1 MKRIILM
8 MALVLMM
15 TSLFAQSYDSL
26 PIFISPSLTEDNYW
40 NDVRIY
46 EDGWPLHRT
55 NVVPIGEQWSKSLNG
70 EWKFYWVDS
79 PEKAPK
85 LFWLKNY
92 DASEWKTIYVPANW
106 EINGYGTPIY
116 VNVDNEFRP
125 NNPPEAPTIDNPV
138 GCYLLDFE
146 IPKEWVRMRFP
157 DNKQPISATKGRRVY
172 INFGAVK
179 SAFYLWINDH
189 YVGYCEDSKTNAEF
203 DITNKVHEGINRL
216 AVQVFRFSNG
226 SYFECQDFW
235 RMSGIER
242 DVTIY
247 SKPGVNVRDYEVHAG
262 LDENYQKGIFDI
274 GIQIENNPLS
284 WPMKNGKVQV
294 SLYDGEI
301 EIFTLTEMIVDRRE
315 KYSLKADQPLSNIK
329 PWSAEHP
336 NLYRLEIKILDKKGK
351 EIERIENHI
360 GFRTSEI
367 KDGKLLINGQY
378 VLIKGVNR
386 HEHDPYTG
394 HVISRESMER
404 DIALMK
410 QMNINTVRTCHYPDD
425 PYWYELCDKYGL
437 YVWDEANCESHAQ
450 GYGEKSLAKDPQYK
464 EMIWSRNRNMLER
477 DKNHPSVI
485 MWSMGN
491 ECGNGVNFEYTY
503 DWMKDRDLS
512 RPVTY
517 ERAIY
522 DRNTDV
528 IGLMYASPKYLQRF
542 VDEGLDSLHR
552 PFIMVEYCHAMGNSM
567 GGLKDY
573 WDVIEANEQL
583 QGGCIW
589 DWVDQSFIVDS
600 EKFKVD
606 SSVSAIAPPNSQ
618 PSTLNSQL
626 FYAVGGDFGHAYGVG
641 DDDAFCAN
649 GVVSSDRR
657 PHHHAA
663 EVKKVYQPIKFTA
676 KDLTWGK
683 FEAKNWL
690 SFTNASAFYCDYEI
704 FSAEKSLMK
713 DKIDLDIEPFGTQEI
728 NIERLRIY
736 GNPGEEF
743 FIRFSVK
750 TKIDQPFMPAGT
762 EIAYD
767 EFKLDWPSA
776 PLELLPQAKSLSYV
790 ASVRGINCGNDD
802 FQVSFDMN
810 TAEIVSYVYK
820 GQKLIDG
827 NLRDNFWRAP
837 TLNDEVDSWALPRW
851 KKSGLQH
858 LTAKTG
864 GLHIERLDDNKVSV
878 TAVVEYYDDKEQLQI
893 VVNKL
898 YLIDGEGNISLTNR
912 VEPMETVTSFPKI
925 GMQFRMP
932 MDYRNLTYFGKN
944 TENYPDRNASGKM
957 GLYHVDALSLF
968 EQHVVPQDNGN
979 HSDTRW
985 LALTSDKSK
994 SGLFV
999 KMQEPFNFSI
1009 YNYDDDNLTAAR
1021 RINQLNRTDFLT
1033 VNVDYKQA
1041 PIGTA
1046 TCGPGVDEKY
1056 VIGNQVYEYTVLLR
1070 AFDKTQDPIELTR
1083 FQLPNVDSL
1092 MVPMPEIKASMLG
1105 NEDYR
1110 IYNHPLT
1117 VSMTCA
1123 DPKAE
1128 IRYTLDDSE
1137 PTEKSR
1143 KYTKPLIINQSCKV
1157 KAKAFKNGMVSSFV
1171 ALRQFD
1177 RLNIKNTTF
1186 VNPPAERYGKEADI
1200 ALMDGKKGMEGDY
1213 YNDWLGFQGVDMEAT
1228 IALALP
1234 TNINVVKV
1242 GLCHEPNDWVM
1253 WPKAVWVSFS
1263 KDGKE
1268 FTDWEQAELPV
1279 FNKPDKMQ
1287 GHGRIEARARV
1298 DEKQVMF
1305 VRVKVENQGVLPDW
1319 HPYKGEK
1326 AWIMVDEVGLE

>member
-1 MKRIILM
+1 MKKLTFTLI
-8 MALVLMM
+8 
-15 TSLFAQSYDSL
+15 SLIAAMSLQAQ
-26 PIFISPSLTEDNYW
+26 TEAELNAW
-40 NDVRIY
+40 NDVNIY
-46 EDGWPLHRT
+46 EINKVMPRA
-55 NVVPIGEQWSKSLNG
+55 NVIPVGSEWSQCLNG
-70 EWKFYWVDS
+70 DWKFNWVDS
-79 PEKAPK
+79 PSKAPADFYK
-85 LFWLKNY
+85 EGY
-92 DASEWKTIYVPANW
+92 DASDWKTIKVPANW
-106 EINGYGTPIY
+106 ELNGYGTPIY

-125 NNPPEAPTIDNPV
+125 NEPPFAPTVDNPV
-138 GCYLLDFE
+138 GCYITDFR
-146 IPKEWVRMRFP
+146 IPKSWK
-157 DNKQPISATKGRRVY
+157 DRRVY
-172 INFGAVK
+172 LNFGAVK
-179 SAFYLWINDH
+179 SAY
-189 YVGYCEDSKTNAEF
+189 YVWVNGQFVGFNEDAKTNADF
-203 DITNKVHEGINRL
+203 DITPYIKTGDNKL
-216 AVQVFRFSNG
+216 AMKVYRFSNG

-235 RMSGIER
+235 RLSGIER
-242 DVTIY
+242 DVVLY
-247 SKPGVNVRDYEVHAG
+247 SKPQISIYDYYVLAR
-262 LDENYQKGIFDI
+262 LDETYRNGTFDI
-274 GIQIENNPLS
+274 DLIIDRPTINAVKKERL
-284 WPMKNGKVQV
+284 VV
-294 SLYDGEI
+294 SLFDGEK
-301 EIFTLTEMIVDRRE
+301 EVLRLE
-315 KYSLKADQPLSNIK
+315 KSLFNQGEHIRMRNEVIPNIK

-351 EIERIENHI
+351 EIERLENHI

-394 HVISRESMER
+394 HVISRESMEK
-404 DIALMK
+404 DIAMMK

-450 GYGEKSLAKDPQYK
+450 GYGEKSLAKDPQYRD
-464 EMIWSRNRNMLER
+464 MIWSRNRNMLGR

-503 DWMKDRDLS
+503 DRMRNLS
-512 RPVTY
+512 CPVTY
-517 ERAIY
+517 ERAVY

-600 EKFKVD
+600 EKFAVD
-606 SSVSAIAPPNSQ
+606 SSTNAIASPNSKL
-618 PSTLNSQL
+618 STLNSQL

-649 GVVSSDRR
+649 GIVSSDRI

-736 GNPGEEF
+736 GTPGEEF

-750 TKIDQPFMPAGT
+750 TKEDQPFMPAGT

-858 LTAKTG
+858 LTPKTG
-864 GLHIERLDDNKVSV
+864 GLHIERLDNNKVSV
-878 TAVVEYYDDKEQLQI
+878 NATVEYYDGMGQLQI
-893 VVNKL
+893 VVNKV
-898 YLIDGEGNISLTNR
+898 YLIDGEGNISITNR

-994 SGLFV
+994 VRLFV

-1009 YNYDDDNLTAAR
+1009 YNYDDDNLTVAR
-1021 RINQLNRTDFLT
+1021 RINQLNPTDFLT

-1046 TCGPGVDEKY
+1046 TCGPGVDEKF
-1056 VIGNQVYEYTVLLR
+1056 VLGNQVYEYSVMLR
-1070 AFDKTQDPIELTR
+1070 AFDKSQDPIELTR
-1083 FQLPNVDSL
+1083 FQVPNVDSL
-1092 MVPMPEIKASMLG
+1092 MVPMPEIHSSMLG
-1105 NEDYR
+1105 DENYR
-1110 IYNHPLT
+1110 IYNHPISI
-1117 VSMTCA
+1117 SMTCA
-1123 DPKAE
+1123 EKGAE
-1128 IRYTLDDSE
+1128 ICYTLDGSE
-1137 PTEKSR
+1137 PTEKSK

-1171 ALRQFD
+1171 ALRQFN

-1186 VNPPAERYGKEADI
+1186 VNPPVERYGKEADI

-1228 IALALP
+1228 IALSLP

-1287 GHGRIEARARV
+1287 GHGRIEARAKV
-1298 DEKQVMF
+1298 DAKQVMF

>member
-1 MKRIILM
+1 MIVL
-8 MALVLMM
+8 ALSMTI
-15 TSLFAQSYDSL
+15 TSLQAQ
-26 PIFISPSLTEDNYW
+26 TEAELNAW
-40 NDVRIY
+40 NDVNIY
-46 EDGWPLHRT
+46 EINRLYPRT
-55 NVVPIGEQWSKSLNG
+55 NVIPVGEQWSQCLNG
-70 EWKFYWVDS
+70 DWKFHWVDS
-79 PEKAPK
+79 PSKAPADFYK
-85 LFWLKNY
+85 EGY
-92 DASEWKTIYVPANW
+92 DASGWKTIKVPANW
-106 EINGYGTPIY
+106 ELNGYGTPIY

-125 NNPPEAPTIDNPV
+125 NEPPFAPTVDNPV
-138 GCYLLDFE
+138 GCYLTEFE
-146 IPKEWVRMRFP
+146 IPETWKDRLTF
-157 DNKQPISATKGRRVY
+157 

-179 SAFYLWINDH
+179 SAYYVWVNGQF
-189 YVGYCEDSKTNAEF
+189 VGYTEDAKTNAEF
-203 DITNKVHEGINRL
+203 DLTPYVKVGKNTL
-216 AVQVFRFSNG
+216 AVKVYRFSNG

-235 RMSGIER
+235 RLSGIER
-242 DVTIY
+242 DVVVY
-247 SKPGVNVRDYEVHAG
+247 SKPTVHIEDYEVSAG
-262 LDENYQKGIFDI
+262 LDETYRNGIFTVRVI
-274 GIQIENNPLS
+274 VVNHT
-284 WPMKNGKVQV
+284 GKKYKHEKVTV
-294 SLYDGEI
+294 TLYDGEK
-301 EIFTLTEMIVDRRE
+301 EVVSSER
-315 KYSLKADQPLSNIK
+315 YLKDAEWHIISCLGVGTDEPIPNIK

-336 NLYRLEIKILDKKGK
+336 NLYRLEIKVLDKKGR
-351 EIERIENHI
+351 EIERLENHI
-360 GFRTSEI
+360 GFRTVEI
-367 KDGKLLINGQY
+367 KDGKLLVNGQY

-464 EMIWSRNRNMLER
+464 RMIWSRNCNMLER

-503 DWMKDRDLS
+503 DWMKDRDPS

-542 VDEGLDSLHR
+542 VDECLDSVYHR

-606 SSVSAIAPPNSQ
+606 SSVAAIAPQNSQ
-618 PSTLNSQL
+618 LSTLNSKL

-683 FEAKNWL
+683 FEAKNWF

-704 FSAEKSLMK
+704 FSAEKSLIK
-713 DKIDLDIEPFGTQEI
+713 DKLDLDIEPFGTQEI

-750 TKIDQPFMPAGT
+750 TKKDQPFMPAGT
-762 EIAYD
+762 EVAYD

-776 PLELLPQAKSLSYV
+776 EKEPWAKGKQVKYHAGMHKV
-790 ASVRGINCGNDD
+790 FNDD
-802 FQVSFDMN
+802 FELYFNFVSGNIAWF
-810 TAEIVSYVYK
+810 AFK
-820 GQKLIDG
+820 GEELPISQLK
-827 NLRDNFWRAP
+827 DNFWRAP
-837 TLNDEVDSWALPRW
+837 TLNDEVDGWALPRW
-851 KKSGLQH
+851 KKAGLQH
-858 LTAKTG
+858 LKVKNEG
-864 GLHIERLDDNKVSV
+864 EKYYFDRMDSGMHFKQLDDYTVAV
-878 TAVVEYYDDKEQLQI
+878 TATFGYYDDKDQLQI

-898 YLIDGEGNISLTNR
+898 YLIDGEGNISITNR

-994 SGLFV
+994 VGLFV

-1021 RINQLNRTDFLT
+1021 RINQLNPTDFLT

-1056 VIGNQVYEYTVLLR
+1056 VLSNQVYEYTVLLR
-1070 AFDKTQDPIELTR
+1070 AFDKSQDLIELTR
-1083 FQLPNVDSL
+1083 FQVPNVDSL

-1105 NEDYR
+1105 DENYR
-1110 IYNHPLT
+1110 IYNHPLSI
-1117 VSMTCA
+1117 SMTCTE
-1123 DPKAE
+1123 KGAE
-1128 IRYTLDDSE
+1128 IRYTLDGSE
-1137 PTEKSR
+1137 PTEKSK
-1143 KYTKPLIINQSCKV
+1143 KYTKPFIINQSCKV
-1157 KAKAFKNGMVSSFV
+1157 KAKAFKKGMVSSFV
-1171 ALRQFD
+1171 ALRQFN

-1186 VNPPAERYGKEADI
+1186 VNSPAERYGKEADI
-1200 ALMDGKKGMEGDY
+1200 ALMDGKKGVSGDWQ
-1213 YNDWLGFQGVDMEAT
+1213 NDWLGFEGVDMEAT
-1228 IALALP
+1228 MELAVP
-1234 TNINVVKV
+1234 TIIKVVKI
-1242 GLCHEPNDWVM
+1242 GLCHEPQSWVM
-1253 WPKAVWVSFS
+1253 WPKGVWVSFS
-1263 KDGKE
+1263 KNGKD
-1268 FTDWEQAELPV
+1268 FTDWQMAELPV
-1279 FNKPDKMQ
+1279 FDRPDKMQ
-1287 GHGRIEARARV
+1287 GFGRIEARLRT
-1298 DEKQVMF
+1298 DGNQWKF

-1326 AWIMVDEVGLE
+1326 AWIMVDEVTIE

>member
-1 MKRIILM
+1 MPKARHIINPTQAQRSVEANNKTMKRITTIL
-8 MALVLMM
+8 ALCL
-15 TSLFAQSYDSL
+15 
-26 PIFISPSLTEDNYW
+26 SLTCLQAQTEAELNAW
-40 NDVRIY
+40 NDVNIY
-46 EDGWPLHRT
+46 EINRLYPRT
-55 NVVPIGEQWSKSLNG
+55 NVIPVGEEWSQCLNG
-70 EWKFYWVDS
+70 DWKFHWVDS
-79 PEKAPK
+79 PSKAPADFYK
-85 LFWLKNY
+85 EGY
-92 DASEWKTIYVPANW
+92 DSSDWKTIKVPVNW
-106 EINGYGTPIY
+106 ELNGFGTPIY

-125 NNPPEAPTIDNPV
+125 NEPPFAPTVDNPV
-138 GCYLLDFE
+138 GCYLTEFE
-146 IPKEWVRMRFP
+146 IPETWKDRLTF
-157 DNKQPISATKGRRVY
+157 

-179 SAFYLWINDH
+179 SAYYVWVNGQF
-189 YVGYCEDSKTNAEF
+189 VGYTEDAKTNAEF
-203 DITNKVHEGINRL
+203 DLTPYVKVGKNTL
-216 AVQVFRFSNG
+216 AVKVYRFSNG

-235 RMSGIER
+235 RLSGIER
-242 DVTIY
+242 DVVVY
-247 SKPGVNVRDYEVHAG
+247 SKPTVHIEDYEVSAG
-262 LDENYQKGIFDI
+262 LDETYRNGIFTVRVI
-274 GIQIENNPLS
+274 IVNHT
-284 WPMKNGKVQV
+284 GKKYKHEKVTV
-294 SLYDGEI
+294 TLYDGEK
-301 EIFTLTEMIVDRRE
+301 EVVSSER
-315 KYSLKADQPLSNIK
+315 YLKDAEWHIISCLGVGTDEPIPNIK

-336 NLYRLEIKILDKKGK
+336 NLYRLEIKILDNKGR
-351 EIERIENHI
+351 EVERLENHI
-360 GFRTSEI
+360 GFRTVEI
-367 KDGKLLINGQY
+367 KNGKLLVNGQY

-410 QMNINTVRTCHYPDD
+410 QLNINTVRTCHYPDD

-450 GYGEKSLAKDPQYK
+450 GYGERSLAKDPQYK
-464 EMIWSRNRNMLER
+464 RMIWSRNCNMLER

-491 ECGNGVNFEYTY
+491 ECGNGVNFDYTY
-503 DWMKDRDLS
+503 DWMKDRDKT

-517 ERAIY
+517 ERAVY

-542 VDEGLDSLHR
+542 VDEGLDSVYHR

-573 WDVIEANEQL
+573 WDMIEANEQL

-589 DWVDQSFIVDS
+589 DWVDQSFIVHD
-600 EKFKVD
+600 KDKDVD
-606 SSVSAIAPPNSQ
+606 W
-618 PSTLNSQL
+618 L
-626 FYAVGGDFGHAYGVG
+626 AVGGDFGHAYGVG

-649 GVVSSDRR
+649 GIVSSDRR

-713 DKIDLDIEPFGTQEI
+713 GKIDLDIEPFGTQEI

-762 EIAYD
+762 EVAYD

-776 PLELLPQAKSLSYV
+776 PLEPVVKEKSIQFNSSNGSVYNEDFSVTFDKATGAINSY
-790 ASVRGINCGNDD
+790 
-802 FQVSFDMN
+802 
-810 TAEIVSYVYK
+810 IVK
-820 GQKLIDG
+820 GQELLRG
-827 NLRDNFWRAP
+827 ELRDNFWRAP

-851 KKSGLQH
+851 KKAGLQY
-858 LTAKTG
+858 LTAKNT
-864 GLHIERLDDNKVSV
+864 GLHFERLDDKTVAV
-878 TAVVEYYDDKEQLQI
+878 TAAIEYYDASDKLQI
-893 VVNKL
+893 VVNKV
-898 YLIDGEGNISLTNR
+898 YLIHGEGNISITNH

-932 MDYRNLTYFGKN
+932 LDYRDLTYFGKD

-957 GLYHVDALSLF
+957 GLYQTDALSLF

-994 SGLFV
+994 VGLFV

-1009 YNYDDDNLTAAR
+1009 YNYDDENLTAAR
-1021 RINQLNRTDFLT
+1021 RINQLNPTDFLT
-1033 VNVDYKQA
+1033 FNVDYKQA

-1046 TCGPGVDEKY
+1046 TCGPGMDEKF
-1056 VIGNQVYEYTVLLR
+1056 VLSNQVYEYTVMLR
-1070 AFDKTQDPIELTR
+1070 AFDKSQDPIELTR
-1083 FQLPNVDSL
+1083 FQLSEVDSI

-1105 NEDYR
+1105 DENYR
-1110 IYNHPLT
+1110 IYNHPLSI
-1117 VSMTCA
+1117 SMTCA
-1123 DPKAE
+1123 EKGAE
-1128 IRYTLDDSE
+1128 IRYTLDGSE
-1137 PTEKSR
+1137 PTEKSK

-1171 ALRQFD
+1171 ALRQFN

-1228 IALALP
+1228 IALSLP

-1326 AWIMVDEVGLE
+1326 AWIMVDEVTIE